1 MEWINEEKTD
11 SELIEG
17 WVENLH
23 NYLLRLLE
31 ANNGWLELPE
41 NMVKNNLLN
50 AMGKDMLDLL
60 QDIKNSQNKST
71 VS

>member
-23 NYLLRLLE
+23 TYWLRLME
-31 ANNGWLELPE
+31 SNNGWLELPQ
-41 NMVKNNLLN
+41 NMVKKNLLN
-50 AMGKDMLDLL
+50 AMGKDMQDLL
-60 QDIKNSQNKST
+60 QDIKNSKQ
-71 VS
+71 